1 MVCPMSAILEAPLNA
16 SRLCEYLLQIS
27 PEDNARTSAELGK
40 SIAEFGRS
48 MDQLQRVIQVDEQV
62 LRQRV
67 TC

>member
-1 MVCPMSAILEAPLNA
+1 MVRPMSATLDIPLDA
-16 SRLCEYLLQIS
+16 TRLSDYLLQIS
-27 PEDNARTSAELGK
+27 PEAKAQASDELGK